1 MSWPW
6 AKRHPMPEPAEF
18 IRQNTTALN
27 PDIVSGTPSPAQ
39 VSYPRLPSEFVLP
52 GAGTES
58 FDRNREVSAACQNMT
73 ATILAG
79 FPDPDDEFY
88 KTLISGA
95 LRIGIEYLLVG
106 GGEQELQWQEVYIFF
121 RNEMP
126 EKKDEGGEK
135 KASDADAE
143 KVEEKPA
150 EKVEENP
157 TGKAEEPETPAVA
170 EEDKTEKQ

>member
-1 MSWPW
+1 MSILKNLF
-6 AKRHPMPEPAEF
+6 AAVGAVTLGAVSVGVVLGA
-18 IRQNTTALN
+18 TTA
-27 PDIVSGTPSPAQ
+27 
-39 VSYPRLPSEFVLP
+39 
-52 GAGTES
+52 
-58 FDRNREVSAACQNMT
+58 MT
-73 ATILAG
+73 ADDDDFDLDELRDDAPCDG
-79 FPDPDDEFY
+79 CRKCAEKDADNEDEDDEPVV
-88 KTLISGA
+88 
-95 LRIGIEYLLVG
+95 LVH
-106 GGEQELQWQEVYIFF
+106 VVKVPCS
-121 RNEMP
+121 MP